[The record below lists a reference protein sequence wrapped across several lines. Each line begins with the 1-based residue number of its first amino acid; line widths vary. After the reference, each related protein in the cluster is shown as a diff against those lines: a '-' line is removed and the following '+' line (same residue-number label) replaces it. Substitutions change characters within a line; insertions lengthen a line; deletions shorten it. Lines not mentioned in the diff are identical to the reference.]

1 MKTYMLLAKYSPE
14 GAKGATDE
22 GLCSRRAVAEKI
34 LNAVGGRLI
43 AYYACADGDWD
54 FMNITEWP
62 DSTTAA
68 DIARMARTVT
78 MSGAYSQQRIMTL
91 ATPEEY
97 DEGSEAG
104 RAAEQTY
111 RAPGET

>member
-22 GLCSRRAVAEKI
+22 GLRARRAVAENI

-54 FMNITEWP
+54 FINITEWP

-68 DIARMARTVT
+68 DTARIERTVT
-78 MSGAYSQQRIMTL
+78 MSGAYSQTRIMTL
-91 ATPEEY
+91 VTPEDY
-97 DEGSEAG
+97 DEGSEAA
-104 RAAEQTY
+104 RTAEQTY